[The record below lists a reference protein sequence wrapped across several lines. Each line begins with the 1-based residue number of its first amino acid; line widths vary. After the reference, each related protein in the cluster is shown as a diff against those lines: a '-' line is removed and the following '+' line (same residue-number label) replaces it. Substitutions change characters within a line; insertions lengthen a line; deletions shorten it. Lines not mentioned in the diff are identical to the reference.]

1 MLFPNLTLTEY
12 FAYAKLFNTFPNGI
26 SENYRK
32 NMDHK
37 LLRVLFFGRS
47 DPIHMESLTDESCY
61 YFCFDPHSYTNSA
74 EFRKILKLA
83 ESELK

>member
-1 MLFPNLTLTEY
+1 
-12 FAYAKLFNTFPNGI
+12 
-26 SENYRK
+26 
-32 NMDHK
+32 MDHK

-47 DPIHMESLTDESCY
+47 DPIHLESLTDQSCY

-74 EFRKILKLA
+74 EFRKILKMA